1 MPFTIVRDDI
11 CRRRADAIVC
21 ATNNELREGGGVMG
35 AIYAAAGRR
44 RLTAACARIG
54 HVDTGDAVA
63 TKAYSLQAR
72 HIIHTAG
79 PVWHAQQEDE
89 DLLRSCYR
97 RSLEVA
103 TSLGDKSVAFPL
115 ISCGNNGFPIYL
127 AARIARE
134 EISAYLA
141 DHELDVTLVVFG
153 SDALQGVQDADVK
166 RYIDDAYVREHLVP
180 RSAWEARRR
189 GPGFTGRERRF
200 ESHADAS
207 MPPTMDSMASM
218 PVAESAPMA
227 APSMAPSRAGN
238 LDDILRDLD
247 AGFSETLITLIDARR
262 MTDVEVY
269 KRANMTR
276 QHFSK
281 IRKNRHYRPKKET
294 VLALAVALRLTVPE
308 TQDLLA
314 RAGFALTHADKR
326 DIIVEY
332 HLVHGIYDI
341 NVINICLF
349 DYDQPLLG

>member
-1 MPFTIVRDDI
+1 MPFNIVRDDI
-11 CRRRADAIVC
+11 CRRHADAIVC
-21 ATNNELREGGGVMG
+21 ATNNELREGGGVVG
-35 AIYAAAGRR
+35 AIFAAAGRR
-44 RLTAACARIG
+44 RLTAACAKIG

-63 TKAYSLQAR
+63 TKAYSLPAR

-103 TSLGDKSVAFPL
+103 TGLGDKSVAFPL
-115 ISCGNNGFPIYL
+115 ISGGTNGFPIYL

-134 EISAYLA
+134 EISAYLT
-141 DHELDVTLVVFG
+141 DHELDVTLVIFG
-153 SDALQGVQDADVK
+153 SDALQGVRDADVE
-166 RYIDDAYVREHLVP
+166 RYIDDAYVQEHLIP
-180 RSAWEARRR
+180 RRMWEGRPRRPSSA
-189 GPGFTGRERRF
+189 ERPWRL
-200 ESHADAS
+200 ESYEDMSEPSAADA
-207 MPPTMDSMASM
+207 MASA
-218 PVAESAPMA
+218 PVAASAPM
-227 APSMAPSRAGN
+227 MAPSRTPS
-238 LDDILRDLD
+238 LDEILKDLD

-269 KRANMTR
+269 KRANMSR

-281 IRKNRHYRPKKET
+281 IRNNRRYRPKKET

-308 TQDLLA
+308 TRDLLA

-332 HLVHGIYDI
+332 HLTHGIYDV